1 MAENAFSEVIAA
13 LPCSTLLCSALGR
26 HQSFLSHLTNMSFIH
41 TCTSRFVSAL
51 LDLCDGS
58 SGDEFT
64 VLASRD
70 DVSKQV
76 ISAPALHCRY

>member
-1 MAENAFSEVIAA
+1 M
-13 LPCSTLLCSALGR
+13 
-26 HQSFLSHLTNMSFIH
+26 
-41 TCTSRFVSAL
+41 SRFVSAL
-51 LDLCDGS
+51 LDLGDGC

-76 ISAPALHCRY
+76 GPALALSHLT